1 MSGGAK
7 LQVRVAEVVE
17 VNELIR
23 RFRFVSRDGSL
34 LPAFS
39 GGAHTVVEMDDH
51 GLRRLNPYSLMS
63 DPEDRSG
70 YEISVRRDEAGRG
83 DGLTNS
89 TIGCGAQ
96 GLRVRRCRYRAGS
109 R

>member
-17 VNELIR
+17 VNELIK
-23 RFRFVSRDGSL
+23 RFRFVSRDGSD

-51 GLRRLNPYSLMS
+51 GTLSAAMMWA
-63 DPEDRSG
+63 G
-70 YEISVRRDEAGRG
+70 AGRFTCTG
-83 DGLTNS
+83 MSFPGW
-89 TIGCGAQ
+89 
-96 GLRVRRCRYRAGS
+96 R
-109 R
+109 